1 LCARKIG
8 SEEGGLIR
16 SVHSSPVVHGRQKS
30 LCRGPAGRFR
40 HAHLHGSGTPEKCPS
55 HSAMTV
61 MSTPAPLHGSGGAVP
76 QPVRVNH
83 AQPGP
88 PGGGGDCLGDPA
100 RGQALVGCLDAD
112 EHAAVQRGGRP
123 PVRQIAGD
131 RLAHLRRQGKPV
143 AAVRLAQDDDLAVP
157 PADVA
162 RFAPTTIAATWTGT
176 GRAAGRPGITE
187 GRRSA

>member
-1 LCARKIG
+1 
-8 SEEGGLIR
+8 
-16 SVHSSPVVHGRQKS
+16 
-30 LCRGPAGRFR
+30 
-40 HAHLHGSGTPEKCPS
+40 
-55 HSAMTV
+55 MTV

-123 PVRQIAGD
+123 PVRQIGGD
-131 RLAHLRRQGKPV
+131 RLATSAGRGSRSRRFGLPKMMISPCRQPMSLVSRRPRSRSPGP
-143 AAVRLAQDDDLAVP
+143 RLAARPADPASRRGAVP
-157 PADVA
+157 HDHQA
-162 RFAPTTIAATWTGT
+162 RIIP
-176 GRAAGRPGITE
+176 AAGQHHGNGIDLRADIHVGQE
-187 GRRSA
+187 APP